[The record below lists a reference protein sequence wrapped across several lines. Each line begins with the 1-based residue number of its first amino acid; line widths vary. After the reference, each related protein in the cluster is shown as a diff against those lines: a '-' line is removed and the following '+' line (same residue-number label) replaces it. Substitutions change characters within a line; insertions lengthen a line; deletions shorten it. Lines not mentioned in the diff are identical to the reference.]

1 VRKISATYIFPGKR
15 PPLKNEILVCTDNG
29 KIIELIDTG
38 GELKEE
44 AGLEQYSGILVPG
57 FVNAHCHLELSHL
70 KGKIPENNGM
80 GGFLAAINRLRNIDL
95 ENTGAEAEKA
105 DRQLLVN
112 GIVAVGDVSNST
124 LTLETKRNSKIFYHT
139 FAEAFGFHPS
149 RAERAF
155 SMANFMKEMCNELGL
170 SASVVPHSPYSV
182 SAELFEKISVNAH
195 AENSLLS
202 IHNQESRAEEQFFRD
217 GSGPIAGHLKDNLGI
232 DISHW
237 IPTGKSPLLTTLNY
251 LPAQNPLLLVHN
263 TCTEESDILEL
274 KQQRAAENTFFVL
287 CPNSNLYI
295 ENALPPVP
303 LFQQHGL
310 NICMGTDSL
319 ASNQKLSILAE
330 MITLQQHFP
339 EITLEELVL
348 WSTFNGAKA
357 LQVENRFG
365 SFEPGKQPGVNL
377 ITGADLKNLKLT
389 DKCQLKLIMRT

>member
-1 VRKISATYIFPGKR
+1 VRKISATYIFPGNR
-15 PPLKNEILVCTDNG
+15 APLKNGILVCSDNG

-38 GELKEE
+38 GQLKEE

-70 KGKIPENNGM
+70 KGKIPEKTGI
-80 GGFLAAINRLRNIDL
+80 GGFVGAVNRLRN
-95 ENTGAEAEKA
+95 EEPEAVEKAAEKA
-105 DRQLLVN
+105 NRSLQVD
-112 GIVAVGDVSNST
+112 GIVSVGDVSNSI
-124 LTLETKRNSKIFYHT
+124 LTLETKRNSKIYYHT

-155 SMANFMKEMCNELGL
+155 SMASFVKEMCNEFGL

-182 SAELFEKISVNAH
+182 SVELFIKIRENAR

-217 GSGPIAGHLKDNLGI
+217 GSGPIAGHLKNNLGI
-232 DISHW
+232 DISYW
-237 IPTGKSPLLTTLNY
+237 KPTGKSPLVTTLNY
-251 LPAQNPLLLVHN
+251 LPSQNQLLLVHN
-263 TCTEESDILEL
+263 TFTEESDILEL
-274 KQQRAAENTFFVL
+274 KKQRAAENTFFVL

-303 LFQQHGL
+303 LFHNHGL
-310 NICMGTDSL
+310 NICLGTDSL

-330 MITLQQHFP
+330 MITLQKHFP
-339 EITLEELVL
+339 EVTLEELVL
-348 WSTFNGAKA
+348 WGTFNGAKA

-389 DKCQLKLIMRT
+389 DKCQLKPIIRT

>member
-1 VRKISATYIFPGKR
+1 MRKISATYIFPGNR
-15 PPLKNEILVCTDNG
+15 PPLKNGILVCNDKG
-29 KIIELIDTG
+29 KIVELIDTG
-38 GELKEE
+38 GQLKEE

-57 FVNAHCHLELSHL
+57 FVNSHCHLELSHL
-70 KGKIPENNGM
+70 KGKIPEITGM
-80 GGFLAAINRLRNIDL
+80 GGFLAAINRLRI
-95 ENTGAEAEKA
+95 EEPEAVEEAAEKA
-105 DRQLLVN
+105 NRQLVAN
-112 GIVAVGDVSNST
+112 GIVAVGDISNSS
-124 LTLETKRNSKIFYHT
+124 LMLETKRNSKIFYHT

-155 SMANFMKEMCNELGL
+155 SMANFVKEMCNEFGL

-182 SAELFEKISVNAH
+182 SAELFKKINVNAS

-202 IHNQESRAEEQFFRD
+202 IHNQESRAEEQFFSD
-217 GSGPIAGHLKDNLGI
+217 GSGLIASHLKDNLGI

-237 IPTGKSPLLTTLNY
+237 RPTGKSPLLTTLNF
-251 LPAQNPLLLVHN
+251 LPAQNQLLLVHN
-263 TCTEESDILEL
+263 TFMAESDILEL

-287 CPNSNLYI
+287 CPNSNLHI

-303 LFQQHGL
+303 LFQKHGL
-310 NICMGTDSL
+310 NICLGTDSL

-330 MITLQQHFP
+330 MITLQQYFP

-348 WSTFNGAKA
+348 WSIFNGAKA

-389 DKCQLKLIMRT
+389 EKCKVKPIIRT

>member
-1 VRKISATYIFPGKR
+1 MRKISATYIFPGNR
-15 PPLKNEILVCTDNG
+15 APLKNGILVCTDNG

-38 GELKEE
+38 GQIEEE

-57 FVNAHCHLELSHL
+57 FVNVHCHLELSHL
-70 KGKIPENNGM
+70 KGKIPEKSGM
-80 GGFLAAINRLRNIDL
+80 GGFLAAINRLRNVEPEIV
-95 ENTGAEAEKA
+95 EGAAEKA
-105 DRQLLVN
+105 KRSLQAQGTV
-112 GIVAVGDVSNST
+112 VVGDISNST
-124 LTLETKRNSKIFYHT
+124 LTLQTKQNSKIYYHT

-155 SMANFMKEMCNELGL
+155 SMANFVKEMFNEFGL

-182 SAELFEKISVNAH
+182 SAELFKKISENARGK
-195 AENSLLS
+195 NSLLS
-202 IHNQESRAEEQFFRD
+202 IHNQESRAEEQFFSD

-237 IPTGKSPLLTTLNY
+237 RPTGKSPLLTTLNY
-251 LPAQNPLLLVHN
+251 LPSQNPLLLVHN
-263 TCTEESDILEL
+263 TFTEESDILEL
-274 KQQRAAENTFFVL
+274 KQQRTSENTFFVL

-295 ENALPPVP
+295 ENTLPPVP
-303 LFQQHGL
+303 LFQKHRL
-310 NICMGTDSL
+310 NICLGTDSL
-319 ASNQKLSILAE
+319 ASNKQLSVLAE

-357 LQVENRFG
+357 LQVENRYG

-377 ITGADLKNLKLT
+377 ITGTDLKNLKLT